1 MSPQTVK
8 FCKDLLI
15 NGCSNCSLEEQISF
29 NKIIGHGAQG
39 TVLSCDKNYVLKT
52 GTTYLT
58 QEYEYMNDVNIEDK
72 YRVVA
77 RMYPVL
83 DDKNVDDKN
92 VDDKCNKNQVVMDKM
107 NILNSENL
115 NSKLMTNDEKFK
127 IIRGLIFA
135 TQYLNRRNKYNHN
148 DIKPDNIGYTNE
160 KYIKFVDMGGATKI
174 DFKKGLS
181 YSFNYNDNEMTN
193 TILFSIPSVFEQIQD
208 VYQRDMW
215 ATASTIYYIVH
226 GSSAMISSENQAN
239 AIYVLM
245 MLDIDGIEYMLG
257 LSDVEPFYINDL
269 MIKNRKIFLEN
280 LNKFS
285 HEQIKLIRLFLIDV
299 FVDNILRI
307 RQPKTQSGG
316 GNYEMHSESI
326 QTEITQI
333 IESVKTNT
341 KNKIQ
346 FTKEQLKQLKELH
359 TSIILKNKVNDEFYK
374 LRKLMLTQKILY
386 S

>member
-1 MSPQTVK
+1 MSHQTVK
-8 FCKDLLI
+8 FCKDLNLI
-15 NGCSNCSLEEQISF
+15 NGCTNCSLEEISCS
-29 NKIIGHGAQG
+29 KKIGHGAQG
-39 TVLSCDKNYVLKT
+39 SVLSCDNNYVLKT
-52 GTTYLT
+52 GTTDLT
-58 QEYEYMNDVNIEDK
+58 QEYKYMNDVNNEDK

-77 RMYPVL
+77 RMYPVF

-92 VDDKCNKNQVVMDKM
+92 VDDKCNKKQVVMDKM
-107 NILNSENL
+107 NILNSEIL
-115 NSKLMTNDEKFK
+115 KLMTNDVKFK

-174 DFKKGLS
+174 DIKKGLS
-181 YSFNYNDNEMTN
+181 YRFNYIDDEMTN
-193 TILFSIPSVFEQIQD
+193 TIFFSIPNVFEQIQD

-226 GSSAMISSENQAN
+226 GSSAMISSKNNQAN

-257 LSDVEPFYINDL
+257 LSDVSPNYINET
-269 MIKNRKIFLEN
+269 MIKNRKIFLEK
-280 LNKFS
+280 LNEYS
-285 HEQIKLIRLFLIDV
+285 NDQIKLIRLFLIDV

-307 RQPKTQSGG
+307 RTPTATHGG
-316 GNYEMHSESI
+316 GNETSEHTKLETNI
-326 QTEITQI
+326 KTILDKPNITE
-333 IESVKTNT
+333 
-341 KNKIQ
+341 KNKM
-346 FTKEQLKQLKELH
+346 LKELH
-359 TSIILKNKVNDEFYK
+359 KKFISENKIDKDFCEF
-374 LRKLMLTQKILY
+374 RRLMHTQQILY